1 MAVHKVSL
9 DFPTL
14 ELGKA
19 DVTFA
24 VRKDATKLGQLHIS
38 NGSAVWF
45 PANKQYGYKLSWAKL
60 AKLFEEHGV
69 EKAEKK

>member
-9 DFPTL
+9 GVPTV

-19 DVTFA
+19 DVTFSI
-24 VRKDATKLGQLHIS
+24 RKDSAKLGQLHIS
-38 NGSAVWF
+38 NGAAVWF

-60 AKLFEEHGV
+60 AQLFEEHGV